1 MSKILTIE
9 GLRKYTHE
17 LITRLGLTN
26 DTGAYAYASYTG
38 TDRATV
44 VKYALDELYDKLDA
58 MRADGLADLTVTQ
71 ADGADYVTV
80 ELTNA
85 DGESLGKFT
94 LSPADDHISLTV
106 DGSEIGLGLS
116 VSDAWADADDTDIL
130 TKIAVD
136 AMLQEASTAVDIEW
150 KSGYEAGVTGDI
162 ELEEVPFGADGSIR
176 SFMYR
181 QGASQWQ
188 NIIIDEDTVKAFTD
202 DKIANVEVGNALEVD
217 TMIKTGWTVNGLPAN
232 FDVNYPGSF
241 LIITHSDANTGAQEK
256 VASLIP
262 VESLLKGVVNGNGIK
277 VENGTISL
285 NINSTVDNYV
295 NLQFLMGKLDVS
307 YMPVLGELPESS
319 MPKANGVAVENKI
332 LHRLTKDEVPAYLK
346 DENAEPAYVYWN
358 GSDATVLEGLTAE
371 QQASG
376 NYQLYVLLDKDA
388 ATDTKLLGATYRGG
402 AIGAKTKE
410 FIDGPIAL
418 VREKDSAAE
427 YASCD
432 YVLLEAAVL
441 RRGML
446 GGEIQSD
453 NKVFTTGQDWDGLIT
468 ATNIAAI
475 GNQLN
480 EIIDTLAE
488 SIDGAHSDV
497 TTTGEEITVEESAD
511 STTGAVTYD
520 IRYATVT
527 DADIESIFG

>member
-162 ELEEVPFGADGSIR
+162 ELEEVAFGADGSIR

-188 NIIIDEDTVKAFTD
+188 NIIIDEETVKAFTD
-202 DKIANVEVGNALEVD
+202 DKIATVEVGNALTVD

-241 LIITHSDANTGAQEK
+241 LIITHGDANTGAQEK

-285 NINSTVDNYV
+285 NINSTVDSLNPFFNGICSV
-295 NLQFLMGKLDVS
+295 RVIF
-307 YMPVLGELPESS
+307 SS
-319 MPKANGVAVENKI
+319 
-332 LHRLTKDEVPAYLK
+332 H
-346 DENAEPAYVYWN
+346 
-358 GSDATVLEGLTAE
+358 
-371 QQASG
+371 
-376 NYQLYVLLDKDA
+376 
-388 ATDTKLLGATYRGG
+388 
-402 AIGAKTKE
+402 
-410 FIDGPIAL
+410 
-418 VREKDSAAE
+418 
-427 YASCD
+427 
-432 YVLLEAAVL
+432 
-441 RRGML
+441 
-446 GGEIQSD
+446 
-453 NKVFTTGQDWDGLIT
+453 
-468 ATNIAAI
+468 
-475 GNQLN
+475 
-480 EIIDTLAE
+480 
-488 SIDGAHSDV
+488 
-497 TTTGEEITVEESAD
+497 
-511 STTGAVTYD
+511 
-520 IRYATVT
+520 
-527 DADIESIFG
+527 